1 MSSTEKF
8 SRDLV
13 KGRIAETIFEQ
24 MYRDT
29 GNFTVLEFGYE
40 KIVPELVQGGYSE
53 HDDIVDT
60 LRTAPDFAVIDMR
73 KKHVRLI
80 EVKFR
85 SQIRPNEILAVAE
98 RMRKNWNPSYLFVA
112 SLSGFYFGS
121 IEDIINAR
129 GYINPLEFDEISAKI
144 QQKYLDI
151 LREFEGAK

>member
-1 MSSTEKF
+1 M
-8 SRDLV
+8 
-13 KGRIAETIFEQ
+13 KGRIAETVFEQ

-80 EVKFR
+80 EVKYR
-85 SQIRPNEILAVAE
+85 SKVLPQYTLAIAE
-98 RMRKNWNPSYLFVA
+98 RMRKTWNPSYLFIA
-112 SLSGFYFGS
+112 SLNGFYFGS

-129 GYINPLEFDEISAKI
+129 GLINPLGFEDVPKEL
-144 QQKYLDI
+144 QNKYLKV
-151 LREFEGAK
+151 LQEFEE